1 MLASWHIRSISL
13 RSCARKCSL
22 RQFGA
27 TGLRGLSS
35 SPLKATSIEQRF
47 SESRAATFKLADNRI
62 VRQTE
67 DFPTDVKLR
76 NGLGDV
82 VG

>member
-1 MLASWHIRSISL
+1 MLASWHIRSITL

-22 RQFGA
+22 RQFRA
-27 TGLRGLSS
+27 TGIRRLSS
-35 SPLKATSIEQRF
+35 FPPKASSIEQRF
-47 SESRAATFKLADNRI
+47 SESRAATFKLADKRI

-76 NGLGDV
+76 NGLDDV